1 MSSRE
6 DYHGVRSGDKRKAE
20 NDEAKMGIAPKL
32 PKTSSEKEK
41 CVLASVLRTRP
52 PHTNNNITHTLS
64 LVVFFPLSLPV
75 SPSLPSPL

>member
-20 NDEAKMGIAPKL
+20 NDEAKMGVAPKL

-52 PHTNNNITHTLS
+52 PHTNNNSTYSLS
-64 LVVFFPLSLPV
+64 RCLFPLSLPV